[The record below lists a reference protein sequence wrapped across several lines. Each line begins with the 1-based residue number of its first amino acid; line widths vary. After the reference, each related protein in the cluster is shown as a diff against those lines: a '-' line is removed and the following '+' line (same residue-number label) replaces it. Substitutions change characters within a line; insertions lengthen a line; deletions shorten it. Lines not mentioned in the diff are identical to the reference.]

1 MIAFVK
7 GKLVH
12 KEATHVV
19 IDVNGIGYH
28 VHISLATFSKIKDQE
43 DCKLF
48 TYFHVKEDIQAL
60 YGFLSE
66 VDKLFFMDLISVSG
80 IGPST
85 GMIMQSTMST
95 DELKSAIIAENV
107 ETIQSVK
114 GIGSKT
120 AQRVI
125 LELKDKIKKEGFS
138 ADSGQVSGSFDNKLR
153 SEALS
158 ALVMLGINR
167 STAQKSIETV
177 LRNSDNNITLE
188 QLIKR
193 SLQAS

>member
-28 VHISLATFSKIKDQE
+28 VYISLATFGKIKDQE
-43 DCKLF
+43 TCKLF

-85 GMIMQSTMST
+85 GMVMQSTMST
-95 DELKSAIIAENV
+95 DELKSAIVAENV

-114 GIGSKT
+114 GIGAKT

-138 ADSGQVSGSFDNKLR
+138 SDSGQFTGSFDNKLR

-177 LRNSDNNITLE
+177 LRNSENNITLE

>member
-12 KEATHVV
+12 KDATHVV

-28 VHISLATFSKIKDQE
+28 IFISLATYGKIKDE
-43 DCKLF
+43 ESCRLF
-48 TYFHVKEDIQAL
+48 TYFHVKEEIQAL

-66 VDKLFFMDLISVSG
+66 VDKRFFMDLISVSG

-85 GMIMQSTMST
+85 GMIMQSSMST
-95 DELKSAIIAENV
+95 DELKSAIV
-107 ETIQSVK
+107 SGDVDTIQSVK
-114 GIGSKT
+114 GIGAKT

-138 ADSGQVSGSFDNKLR
+138 PDSGQKSGSFDNNIR

-167 STAQKSIETV
+167 SAAQKSIETV
-177 LRNSDNNITLE
+177 LRNSENNITLE
-188 QLIKR
+188 LLIKQA
-193 SLQAS
+193 LQAS

>member
-19 IDVNGIGYH
+19 IDANGIGYH
-28 VHISLATFSKIKDQE
+28 IFISLATFGKIKDQE
-43 DCKLF
+43 ACQLF

-60 YGFLSE
+60 YGFLNE
-66 VDKLFFMDLISVSG
+66 TDKKFFMDLISVSG
-80 IGPST
+80 IGPNT
-85 GMIMQSTMST
+85 GMVMQSSLST
-95 DELKSAIIAENV
+95 EELKSAIVSEDVAS
-107 ETIQSVK
+107 IQQIK
-114 GIGSKT
+114 GIGAKT

-125 LELKDKIKKEGFS
+125 LELKDKIRKEGFS
-138 ADSGQVSGSFDNKLR
+138 TETGQIKGDSGNNMR

-167 STAQKSIETV
+167 NTAQKSIDAV
-177 LRNSDNNITLE
+177 LRKSENNITLE

>member
-12 KEATHVV
+12 KEATHVI
-19 IDVNGIGYH
+19 IDVNGIGYQIN
-28 VHISLATFSKIKDQE
+28 ISLTTFSQIKDKE
-43 DCKLF
+43 SCKLF

-66 VDKLFFMDLISVSG
+66 NDKRLFMDLISVSG
-80 IGPST
+80 IGPNT
-85 GMIMQSTMST
+85 AMVMQSSSSA
-95 DELKSAIIAENV
+95 DEIKSAIASEDV
-107 ETIQSVK
+107 KTIQQIK
-114 GIGSKT
+114 GIGAKT

-125 LELKDKIKKEGFS
+125 LELKDKIIKEGYNIG
-138 ADSGQVSGSFDNKLR
+138 SGEVSNNLDNNLR
-153 SEALS
+153 AEALS

-167 STAQKSIETV
+167 SAAQKSIEAV
-177 LRNSDNNITLE
+177 LRKSENNITLE

-193 SLQAS
+193 ALQAS

>member
-12 KEATHVV
+12 KEATNVV

-28 VHISLATFSKIKDQE
+28 VYISLATFGKIKDQE
-43 DCKLF
+43 ACMLF

-114 GIGSKT
+114 GIGAKT

-138 ADSGQVSGSFDNKLR
+138 AESGQVVDSFDNKLR

-177 LRNSDNNITLE
+177 LRNSENNITLE

>member
-1 MIAFVK
+1 MIAFIK

-28 VHISLATFSKIKDQE
+28 IFISLATFSKIKDQE

-48 TYFHVKEDIQAL
+48 TYFHVKEDMQAL

-85 GMIMQSTMST
+85 GMIMQSSMST
-95 DELKSAIIAENV
+95 DELKSAIVAENV

-114 GIGSKT
+114 GIGAKT

-125 LELKDKIKKEGFS
+125 LELKDKIRKEGLS
-138 ADSGQVSGSFDNKLR
+138 GDSELISGSFDNKLR

-177 LRNSDNNITLE
+177 LRNSENNITLE

>member
-12 KEATHVV
+12 KEATNVV
-19 IDVNGIGYH
+19 IDVNGVGYH
-28 VHISLATFSKIKDQE
+28 VFISLATFGKIKDQE
-43 DCKLF
+43 ACQLF

-60 YGFLSE
+60 YGFLNE
-66 VDKLFFMDLISVSG
+66 NDKLFFMDLISVSG
-80 IGPST
+80 IGPNT
-85 GMIMQSTMST
+85 GMVMQSSLST
-95 DELKSAIIAENV
+95 DELKSAIVSEDVDA
-107 ETIQSVK
+107 IQRIK
-114 GIGSKT
+114 GIGAKT

-125 LELKDKIKKEGFS
+125 LELKDKIKKEGIS
-138 ADSGQVSGSFDNKLR
+138 ADSGQLAGNSSNNLR

-167 STAQKSIETV
+167 NTAQKSIEAV
-177 LRNSDNNITLE
+177 LRNSENNITLE

>member
-138 ADSGQVSGSFDNKLR
+138 ADSGQVSDSFDNKLR

-177 LRNSDNNITLE
+177 LRNSENNITLE

>member
-28 VHISLATFSKIKDQE
+28 INISLATYGKIKDE
-43 DCKLF
+43 ESCKLF

-60 YGFLSE
+60 YGFLTE
-66 VDKLFFMDLISVSG
+66 MDKLFFMDLISVSG

-85 GMIMQSTMST
+85 GMIMQSSMTT
-95 DELKSAIIAENV
+95 DELKSAIVSESV
-107 ETIQSVK
+107 ETIQRIK
-114 GIGSKT
+114 GIGAKT
-120 AQRVI
+120 SQRVI
-125 LELKDKIKKEGFS
+125 LELKDKVIKEGFS
-138 ADSGQVSGSFDNKLR
+138 TDSGQISGSFDNKMR

-158 ALVMLGINR
+158 ALVMLGISR
-167 STAQKSIETV
+167 GAAQKSIETV

-188 QLIKR
+188 ELIKQA
-193 SLQAS
+193 LQAS

>member
-19 IDVNGIGYH
+19 IDVNGVGYH
-28 VHISLATFSKIKDQE
+28 IFISLATFGKIKDQE
-43 DCKLF
+43 NCKLF
-48 TYFHVKEDIQAL
+48 TYFHVKEDLQAL

-85 GMIMQSTMST
+85 GMVMQSSMTT
-95 DELKSAIIAENV
+95 DELKSAIVAENV

-114 GIGSKT
+114 GIGAKT

-125 LELKDKIKKEGFS
+125 LELKDKIRKEGFS
-138 ADSGQVSGSFDNKLR
+138 SDSKQITDSFDNNLR

-158 ALVMLGINR
+158 ALVTLGINR
-167 STAQKSIETV
+167 NTAQKSIETV
-177 LRNSDNNITLE
+177 LRNSENNITLE
-188 QLIKR
+188 QLIKQ

>member
-1 MIAFVK
+1 MISFIK
-7 GKLVH
+7 GKLVQ

-19 IDVNGIGYH
+19 IDVNGIGYQ
-28 VHISLATFSKIKDQE
+28 VYISLATYGKIKDQE
-43 DCKLF
+43 TCKLF
-48 TYFHVKEDIQAL
+48 TYFHVKEDLQAL

-66 VDKLFFMDLISVSG
+66 IDKLFFMDLISVSG

-85 GMIMQSTMST
+85 GIIMQSSMST
-95 DELKSAIIAENV
+95 AELKSAIVSENV
-107 ETIQSVK
+107 DTIQSVK
-114 GIGSKT
+114 GIGAKT

-125 LELKDKIKKEGFS
+125 LELKDKIRKEGFS
-138 ADSGQVSGSFDNKLR
+138 ADSGQITDTFDNNLR
-153 SEALS
+153 AEALS

-167 STAQKSIETV
+167 NTAQKSIEAV
-177 LRNSDNNITLE
+177 LRKSEISITLE

>member
-12 KEATHVV
+12 KEATNVV

-28 VHISLATFSKIKDQE
+28 VFISLATFGRIKDEEACQ
-43 DCKLF
+43 LF

-60 YGFLSE
+60 YGFLNE
-66 VDKLFFMDLISVSG
+66 NDKLFFMDLISVSG
-80 IGPST
+80 IGPNT
-85 GMIMQSTMST
+85 GMVMQSSLTT
-95 DELKSAIIAENV
+95 NELKSAIVSEDVDA
-107 ETIQSVK
+107 IQRIK
-114 GIGSKT
+114 GIGAKT

-125 LELKDKIKKEGFS
+125 LELKDKIKKEGIS
-138 ADSGQVSGSFDNKLR
+138 GDSGQLKGDSSNNLR

-167 STAQKSIETV
+167 NTAQKSIEAV
-177 LRNSDNNITLE
+177 LRNSENNITLE

>member
-7 GKLVH
+7 GKLVQ
-12 KEATHVV
+12 KEITHVV
-19 IDVNGIGYH
+19 IEANGIGYH
-28 VHISLATFSKIKDQE
+28 INISLATYGKIKNE
-43 DCKLF
+43 EACMLF

-60 YGFLSE
+60 YGFLTE
-66 VDKLFFMDLISVSG
+66 EDKLFFMNLISVSG
-80 IGPST
+80 IGPNT
-85 GMIMQSTMST
+85 GMVMQSSFST
-95 DELKSAIIAENV
+95 AELKSAIVSEHV
-107 ETIQSVK
+107 DTIQRIK
-114 GIGSKT
+114 GIGAKT

-125 LELKDKIKKEGFS
+125 LELKDKIRKEGFS
-138 ADSGQVSGSFDNKLR
+138 AQSGQNLGSTDNNLR

-167 STAQKSIETV
+167 SAAQKSIETV
-177 LRNSDNNITLE
+177 LRKSENNITLE

>member
-1 MIAFVK
+1 MIDFVK

-19 IDVNGIGYH
+19 IDVNGIGYRIY
-28 VHISLATFSKIKDQE
+28 ISLATFGKIKDQE

-48 TYFHVKEDIQAL
+48 TYFHVKEDLQAL

-66 VDKLFFMDLISVSG
+66 VDKLFFMDLISISG

-95 DELKSAIIAENV
+95 SELKSAIISESV
-107 ETIQSVK
+107 EIIQSVK
-114 GIGSKT
+114 GIGAKT

-138 ADSGQVSGSFDNKLR
+138 GDSGQIPGSFDNNLR

-167 STAQKSIETV
+167 ITAQKSIEAV
-177 LRNSDNNITLE
+177 LRNSENNITLE
-188 QLIKR
+188 QLIKQ

>member
-1 MIAFVK
+1 MIAYIK

-28 VHISLATFSKIKDQE
+28 IFISLSTFGKIKEQE

-48 TYFHVKEDIQAL
+48 TYFHVKEDLQAL

-85 GMIMQSTMST
+85 GMIMQSSMTT
-95 DELKSAIIAENV
+95 DELKSAIVAENV
-107 ETIQSVK
+107 DTIQSVK
-114 GIGSKT
+114 GIGAKT

-125 LELKDKIKKEGFS
+125 LELKDKIRKEGFS
-138 ADSGQVSGSFDNKLR
+138 SDSKQITDSFDNNLR

-158 ALVMLGINR
+158 ALVTLGINR
-167 STAQKSIETV
+167 NTAQKSIETV
-177 LRNSDNNITLE
+177 LRNSENNITLE
-188 QLIKR
+188 QLIKQ

>member
-7 GKLVH
+7 GKLAH

-19 IDVNGIGYH
+19 IDVNGVGYH
-28 VHISLATFSKIKDQE
+28 VFISLATYGKIKDEEACQ
-43 DCKLF
+43 LY

-60 YGFLSE
+60 YGFLNE
-66 VDKLFFMDLISVSG
+66 NDKLFFMDLISVSG
-80 IGPST
+80 IGPNT
-85 GMIMQSTMST
+85 GMVMQSSLST
-95 DELKSAIIAENV
+95 DELKSAIVSEDVAI
-107 ETIQSVK
+107 IQGIK
-114 GIGSKT
+114 GIGAKT

-125 LELKDKIKKEGFS
+125 LELKDKIKKEGIS
-138 ADSGQVSGSFDNKLR
+138 TQSGQLVGNLSNNLR

-167 STAQKSIETV
+167 NTAQKSIDAV
-177 LRNSDNNITLE
+177 LRNSENSITLE

>member
-12 KEATHVV
+12 KEATHVI
-19 IDVNGIGYH
+19 IDVNGIGYQIY
-28 VHISLATFSKIKDQE
+28 ISLATFGKIKDQE
-43 DCKLF
+43 SCKLF
-48 TYFHVKEDIQAL
+48 TYFHVKEDSQSL

-66 VDKLFFMDLISVSG
+66 VDKIFFMDLISVSG

-95 DELKSAIIAENV
+95 SDLKSAISAENAD
-107 ETIQSVK
+107 TIQSVK
-114 GIGSKT
+114 GIGAKT

-138 ADSGQVSGSFDNKLR
+138 AESGQNIDSFDNNLR

-167 STAQKSIETV
+167 GTAQKSIESV
-177 LRNSDNNITLE
+177 LRNSANNITLE

>member
-1 MIAFVK
+1 MIDFIK

-19 IDVNGIGYH
+19 IDVNGIGYRIY
-28 VHISLATFSKIKDQE
+28 ISLATFGKIKDQE
-43 DCKLF
+43 VCKLF
-48 TYFHVKEDIQAL
+48 TYFHVKEDLQAL

-66 VDKLFFMDLISVSG
+66 VDKLFFMDLISISG

-95 DELKSAIIAENV
+95 SELKSAIISESV
-107 ETIQSVK
+107 EIIQSVK
-114 GIGSKT
+114 GIGAKT

-138 ADSGQVSGSFDNKLR
+138 GDSGQIPGSFDNKLR

-167 STAQKSIETV
+167 ITAQKSIEAV
-177 LRNSDNNITLE
+177 LRNSENNITLE
-188 QLIKR
+188 QLIKQ

>member
-28 VHISLATFSKIKDQE
+28 VYISLATFGKIKDQE
-43 DCKLF
+43 ACMLF

-114 GIGSKT
+114 GIGAKT

-138 ADSGQVSGSFDNKLR
+138 AESGQVVDSFDNKLR

-177 LRNSDNNITLE
+177 LRNSENNITLE

>member
-1 MIAFVK
+1 MISFVK

-28 VHISLATFSKIKDQE
+28 VNISLTTYGKIKDQE

-80 IGPST
+80 IGPNT
-85 GMIMQSTMST
+85 GMIMQSSMST
-95 DELKSAIIAENV
+95 SELKSAIVSDNV

-114 GIGSKT
+114 GIGAKT

-125 LELKDKIKKEGFS
+125 LELRDKIRKEGFS
-138 ADSGQVSGSFDNKLR
+138 TDSGQITDSFDNNLR

-158 ALVMLGINR
+158 ALVMLGIKR
-167 STAQKSIETV
+167 SVAQKSIETV
-177 LRNSDNNITLE
+177 LRNSENNITLE
-188 QLIKR
+188 LLIKL

>member
-12 KEATHVV
+12 KEATHVI
-19 IDVNGIGYH
+19 IDVNGIGYQIY
-28 VHISLATFSKIKDQE
+28 ISLATFGKIKDQE
-43 DCKLF
+43 SCKLF
-48 TYFHVKEDIQAL
+48 TYFHVKEDSQAL

-66 VDKLFFMDLISVSG
+66 IDKIFFMDLISVSG

-85 GMIMQSTMST
+85 GMIMQSSMST
-95 DELKSAIIAENV
+95 SDLKSAIIAENV
-107 ETIQSVK
+107 DTIQSVK
-114 GIGSKT
+114 GIGAKT

-138 ADSGQVSGSFDNKLR
+138 AESGQNIDSFDNNLR

-158 ALVMLGINR
+158 ALVRLGINR
-167 STAQKSIETV
+167 GTAQKSIESV
-177 LRNSDNNITLE
+177 LRNSANKITLE
-188 QLIKR
+188 QLIKE

>member
-12 KEATHVV
+12 KDATHVV

-28 VHISLATFSKIKDQE
+28 VFISLATYSKIKDQE
-43 DCKLF
+43 SCMLY

-66 VDKLFFMDLISVSG
+66 VDKRFFMDLISVSG

-85 GMIMQSTMST
+85 GMIMQSSMST
-95 DELKSAIIAENV
+95 DELKSAIMSDDVA
-107 ETIQSVK
+107 TIQSVK
-114 GIGSKT
+114 GIGAKT

-125 LELKDKIKKEGFS
+125 LELKDKIKKEGYS
-138 ADSGQVSGSFDNKLR
+138 LDSGQVSGSLDTNLR
-153 SEALS
+153 IEALS

-167 STAQKSIETV
+167 SAAQKSIESV
-177 LRNSDNNITLE
+177 LRKSENNITLE
-188 QLIKR
+188 QLIKQA
-193 SLQAS
+193 LQAS

>member
-28 VHISLATFSKIKDQE
+28 VYISLATFGKIKDQE
-43 DCKLF
+43 TCMLF

-85 GMIMQSTMST
+85 GMIMQSSMST

-114 GIGSKT
+114 GIGAKT

-138 ADSGQVSGSFDNKLR
+138 ADSGQVMDSFDNKLR

-177 LRNSDNNITLE
+177 LRNSENNITLE